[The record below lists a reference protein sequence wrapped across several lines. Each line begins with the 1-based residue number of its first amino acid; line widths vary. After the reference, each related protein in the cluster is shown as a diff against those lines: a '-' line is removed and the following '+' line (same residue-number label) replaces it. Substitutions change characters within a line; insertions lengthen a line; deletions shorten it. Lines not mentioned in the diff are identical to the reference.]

1 MKTESVKE
9 GEKGSGLK
17 TSSEIIFMT
26 DSWYAVKLMLHR
38 FFKQNCRHQ
47 RDGKNDL
54 NLRGERIKCFHLVSF
69 QRLFHFEFCVK
80 WHRADVI
87 ILNAIFTVTLET

>member
-47 RDGKNDL
+47 RDGKM
-54 NLRGERIKCFHLVSF
+54 I
-69 QRLFHFEFCVK
+69 
-80 WHRADVI
+80 
-87 ILNAIFTVTLET
+87 